1 MSHMLRPLVLCLF
14 TVSCLTHAQATTY
27 TSTKVDVALTAT
39 VANGLSTTIAVPT
52 VLFGVVAT
60 GTANAAPLAQAI
72 SVVSTWNL
80 GVGQTVKMYAFFDSA
95 SAAMTGTLNG
105 QMIPT
110 SALSASVNGGS
121 AQSFTSA
128 SPFTS
133 GSTSATIYSVLIS
146 TANAVSTRAHHR
158 TKLVVDGGHLHRHAA
173 LPGAGHMSSVL
184 PTLLARAAA
193 VRRTCAATFSRMS
206 SLAAVLLLFCFATG
220 RAQGVSPS
228 VVQYTAAA
236 EGSFLVTNDGLTP
249 LFVTID
255 THSFSVDADSNAVFS
270 PLDKGIHLEL
280 SQTSLRVPP
289 RQQRTVY
296 YKASADH
303 YPAWFSVYAN
313 FSGLPRHNGLNV
325 QLSLPHTVYLLA
337 RQPVTAREVHFTGLQ
352 IDGARVRGMLHNDGN
367 NVVRVHELDVVSHG
381 KNRSTGGGFPLLP
394 GGVRAFSLD
403 LPKGEKADMVR
414 AHLEKFTVEQAL
426 P

>member
-1 MSHMLRPLVLCLF
+1 MSKVLLTRLASTAATRWTCAAVFARMSFLAAMLLL
-14 TVSCLTHAQATTY
+14 
-27 TSTKVDVALTAT
+27 
-39 VANGLSTTIAVPT
+39 LS
-52 VLFGVVAT
+52 VAT
-60 GTANAAPLAQAI
+60 G
-72 SVVSTWNL
+72 S
-80 GVGQTVKMYAFFDSA
+80 
-95 SAAMTGTLNG
+95 
-105 QMIPT
+105 
-110 SALSASVNGGS
+110 
-121 AQSFTSA
+121 
-128 SPFTS
+128 
-133 GSTSATIYSVLIS
+133 
-146 TANAVSTRAHHR
+146 
-158 TKLVVDGGHLHRHAA
+158 
-173 LPGAGHMSSVL
+173 
-184 PTLLARAAA
+184 
-193 VRRTCAATFSRMS
+193 
-206 SLAAVLLLFCFATG
+206 
-220 RAQGVSPS
+220 AQGVSPS

-255 THSFSVDADSNAVFS
+255 THSFAVDADSNAVFT
-270 PLDKGIHLEL
+270 PLSKDIHLEL

-313 FSGLPRHNGLNV
+313 FSGLPKRNGLNV

-337 RQPVTAREVHFTGLQ
+337 RQPVSAHEVHFTGLETNGAQ
-352 IDGARVRGMLHNDGN
+352 IRGMLHNDGA

-381 KNRSTGGGFPLLP
+381 RNRSAGGGFPLLP

-403 LPKGEKADMVR
+403 LPKGEKADAVR